1 MTEAIFKEREKVIQ
15 KRLKSIS
22 NRKYEIIWAIFVT
35 LLSPFIMPFIKAG
48 NRWSRETISSSIG
61 YWNSVLLFSGIMLPI
76 MSYLIYKEYDKMVRD
91 KFDTESEL
99 RLLKKELNQKQ

>member
-1 MTEAIFKEREKVIQ
+1 MTETIFKEREKVIQ

-22 NRKYEIIWAIFVT
+22 NRKYQIIWAIFVT
-35 LLSPFIMPFIKAG
+35 LFGPFIMPFMPLRRMRG
-48 NRWSRETISSSIG
+48 TFGEMLG
-61 YWNSVLLFSGIMLPI
+61 YWNTVLLFSGIMLPI

-99 RLLKKELNQKQ
+99 RLLKKELKENR